1 MVHVILIGYLLLL
14 DYLNIGTSLLSEV
27 TLRKAYDKLT
37 VYVVSHLYS
46 FHFPLGYGISCK
58 YLPTTNKISI
68 AVTAKNYK
76 VDSVQLQIQI
86 VTQS

>member
-1 MVHVILIGYLLLL
+1 MLL

-58 YLPTTNKISI
+58 YLPITHKISI
-68 AVTAKNYK
+68 AVTKKLLRITRLTLYSYK
-76 VDSVQLQIQI
+76 YR
-86 VTQS
+86 